1 MATVPYS
8 SVPQVTAQD
17 ISTPSLRATPEANT
31 FGAGVARAVQGLGQT
46 LEHSGDQIW
55 QRAVALQEVQNDTA
69 ARDADTNYM
78 IQTGKLHAEFSSLQG
93 QAAVDAFPKYM
104 EDLRTSRT
112 AIRDSLPNDDARRKY
127 DSASQSTM
135 GRTIFNGA
143 GHAATQQKAAANGA
157 IDARFQTTADGVYAN
172 PTDEGGYEQGLA
184 QTKADFEEKAVLK
197 GWTPEQADVANKQ
210 RVSTITAHLLTG
222 LAKQEP
228 FKANDMLEK
237 YKDRLF
243 GDDRLKVENTI
254 QGQMRQT
261 GARLIAN
268 DIGQDPDTPL
278 QERLEAGDK
287 AAKEQGPNDP
297 LLGDFVRD
305 RITADYNK
313 QQKAKTDV
321 DRANYQTISSAVLGL
336 NNPDGKVPTTVEELR
351 ADPTVDA
358 AFGSLKPPQ
367 QRAIMKQL
375 AQNAKGDFNETPE
388 RRDRYYQLLG
398 MAHEDPAKFLDQ
410 NIPAEQIP
418 AKWRDQLFKQQLK
431 TKVGATQDPRV
442 QRALTDVNGMLYN
455 AGIAR
460 KQDEDRYFQ
469 FAGAMQDQIQDYVGE
484 HKKQPSLEDT
494 RKMAAQ
500 LIQTQS
506 TPGWLW
512 GTNQTPTYSL
522 PVPSE
527 ISDKLKDQARDRY
540 GIREPSDKQIQQEY
554 VRMRFHE
561 LYGGKGRNAAGEE

>member
-1 MATVPYS
+1 VAQVPYNP
-8 SVPQVTAQD
+8 VPQVTAQD
-17 ISTPSLRATPEANT
+17 IATPNVRVSGDSTA
-31 FGAGVARAVQGLGQT
+31 FGGAVAKAFQGLGQT

-55 QRAVALQEVQNDTA
+55 QRAVALQEVQNETA

-93 QAAVDAFPKYM
+93 QDAVSAFPKYM
-104 EDLRTSRT
+104 EDLRTQRA
-112 AIRDSLPNDDARRKY
+112 AIRDSLPNDDARRRY
-127 DSASQSTM
+127 DSSSQSTM

-143 GHAATQQKAAANGA
+143 GHAATQQKVAANGA
-157 IDARFQTTADGVYAN
+157 IEARFKTTADGVYAN
-172 PTDEGGYEQGLA
+172 PTDDVTYEEA
-184 QTKADFEEKAVLK
+184 KSSTIADNESQAHIK
-197 GWTPEQADVANKQ
+197 GWTADQAQEMQ
-210 RVSTITAHLLTG
+210 RAKVSTLLAHRITG
-222 LAKQEP
+222 LSKQAP
-228 FKANDMLEK
+228 FEAQEMLEK
-237 YKDRLF
+237 YKNDLF
-243 GDDRLKVENTI
+243 GDDRLKVENTV

-268 DIGQDPDTPL
+268 KVGQDPDTTL
-278 QERLEAGDK
+278 ADRLEAGDK
-287 AAKEQGPNDP
+287 AAKEQSPKDELFP
-297 LLGDFVRD
+297 DFVRD

-410 NIPAEQIP
+410 DIPSEQIP

-442 QRALTDVNGMLYN
+442 QRALTDLNGMMYN
-455 AGIAR
+455 AGIA
-460 KQDEDRYFQ
+460 KVQDPDKFYQ
-469 FAGAMQDQIQDYVGE
+469 FSGAMQDQIKDFIEE
-484 HKKQPSLEDT
+484 HKKAPTLEDT
-494 RKMAAQ
+494 KKMGAQ
-500 LIQTQS
+500 LIQLQTV
-506 TPGWLW
+506 PGKWW
-512 GTNQTPTYSL
+512 GTNQTPTYQID
-522 PVPSE
+522 VPDS
-527 ISDKLKDQARDRY
+527 IKDKLKDRARDRL
-540 GIREPSDKQIQQEY
+540 GVSEPGDKDIQREY

-561 LYGGKGRNAAGEE
+561 LYGGKGSNAGE